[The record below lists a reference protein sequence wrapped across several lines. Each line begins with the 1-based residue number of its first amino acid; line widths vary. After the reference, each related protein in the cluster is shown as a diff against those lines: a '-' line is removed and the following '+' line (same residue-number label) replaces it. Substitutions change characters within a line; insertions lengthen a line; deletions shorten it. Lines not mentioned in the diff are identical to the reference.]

1 MLLLVL
7 AQWSPT
13 MSEIM
18 PWSMGTRLGFTA
30 GSVNAGKSLTSAKI
44 VKLNA
49 PDVVK
54 FTKSKVKEL
63 KSREVVKMAIREHLI
78 EKIKSLPEDRLEEV
92 GDFVE
97 FLEAKGKAQS
107 ELAEYGMG
115 DYLNQLSAYE
125 EMLAAGKI
133 KWR

>member
-1 MLLLVL
+1 M
-7 AQWSPT
+7 
-13 MSEIM
+13 
-18 PWSMGTRLGFTA
+18 R
-30 GSVNAGKSLTSAKI
+30 AK
-44 VKLNA
+44 
-49 PDVVK
+49 
-54 FTKSKVKEL
+54 
-63 KSREVVKMAIREHLI
+63 EVIKMATREHLI

-92 GDFVE
+92 ADFVE
-97 FLEAKGKAQS
+97 FLEAKGKGQP